1 MTAEIVFNL
10 LLGLGIILYL
20 LKAQQLPQSDNAN
33 DVLGAGGF
41 PVILGILGLLVLV
54 LITIRVVKEKNK
66 ISIPMFDLHTLE
78 GRMLLTN
85 VFLLGGYVG
94 VLDFLGFAV
103 SMALYLFAAAASI
116 GYRKWLQLSVFS
128 TATAAVMTFVFGALF
143 FVPLP
148 RGVEFF
154 RELSYLVY

>member
-1 MTAEIVFNL
+1 
-10 LLGLGIILYL
+10 
-20 LKAQQLPQSDNAN
+20 
-33 DVLGAGGF
+33 
-41 PVILGILGLLVLV
+41 
-54 LITIRVVKEKNK
+54 
-66 ISIPMFDLHTLE
+66 
-78 GRMLLTN
+78 MLLTN

-103 SMALYLFAAAASI
+103 STALYLFAAAASI
-116 GYRKWLQLSVFS
+116 GYRKWLLLTVFS
-128 TATAAVMTFVFGALF
+128 TATAAVMTGVFGALF